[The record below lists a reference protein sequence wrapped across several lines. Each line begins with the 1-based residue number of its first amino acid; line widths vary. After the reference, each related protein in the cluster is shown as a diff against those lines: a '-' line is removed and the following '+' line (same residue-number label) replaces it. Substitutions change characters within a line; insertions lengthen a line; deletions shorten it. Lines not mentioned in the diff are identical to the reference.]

1 MILFLITLGLGLVS
15 LRGTF
20 ALSGTST
27 PGGSDVPGSMVAR
40 PAIRLTPER
49 TIEVVGLPSEQLS
62 HLRQTISTTDWR
74 SLFPVFTGTAWP
86 VDDRPQLLGRYEV
99 TDSTIRFT
107 PTFPLNAG
115 VSYVAQFRSNA
126 GSPALQ
132 ETFAIPDP
140 GASKILVTHI
150 YPSDPVPENLLKF
163 YIHFSG
169 PMRRGNVYESIHL
182 FDEGGSL
189 VNMPFVEVD
198 PPLWDPSARRLTLL
212 FEPGRI
218 KRGLRQHDEQG
229 LPLGANGTFR
239 LVIDSQMRDATG
251 QSLMASHEKS
261 FRVTASDRRSSRVED
276 WKVRAPS
283 ARTREALT
291 VTLDEPM
298 DHALLHSMI
307 DVYTQNHMVDGE
319 IAVREGER
327 EWRFTPKETWRAG
340 NYELRINVLL
350 EDLAGNRID
359 RLFDVDIM
367 STEDQE
373 MEDIGEWTTRRFNVQ

>member
-1 MILFLITLGLGLVS
+1 MILFLIALGLGLFP
-15 LRGTF
+15 LQGTL
-20 ALSGTST
+20 AQSASST
-27 PGGSDVPGSMVAR
+27 PGGSDVPGSMASR
-40 PAIRLTPER
+40 PAIRLAGEK

-62 HLRQTISTTDWR
+62 HLRQTISTIDWR
-74 SLFPVFTGTAWP
+74 SLFPVFTGVAWP

-99 TDSTIRFT
+99 TDSAIRFT

-115 VSYVAQFRSNA
+115 VSYVARFRSNT
-126 GSPALQ
+126 GGPPLQ
-132 ETFAIPDP
+132 ETFVIPDP
-140 GASKILVTHI
+140 GASETLVTHI

-182 FDEGGSL
+182 FDEDGNL

-198 PPLWDPSARRLTLL
+198 PPLWDANARRLTLI

-218 KRGLRQHDEQG
+218 KRGLRQHHEQG
-229 LPLGANGTFR
+229 LPLSANGTFR

-251 QSLMASHEKS
+251 QTLAKSHEKS
-261 FRVTASDRRSSRVED
+261 FGVTASDRRSSRVED

-283 ARTREALT
+283 ARTQDALI
-291 VTLDEPM
+291 VTMDEPM

-319 IAVREGER
+319 IAVQEGER

-373 MEDIGEWTTRRFNVQ
+373 MKDIGEWATRRFSVQ